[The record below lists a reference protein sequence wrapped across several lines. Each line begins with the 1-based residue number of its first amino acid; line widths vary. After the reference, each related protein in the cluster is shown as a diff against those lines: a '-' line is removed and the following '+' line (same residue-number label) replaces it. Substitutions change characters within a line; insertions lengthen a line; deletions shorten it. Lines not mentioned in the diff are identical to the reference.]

1 MIDVNN
7 IIDFNRSDEEL
18 EELILFLIAV
28 AGKKADRTAR
38 QLTNW
43 IDMGGVKTNPF
54 AIIHIRNYVPVG
66 KTETTLLRTLK
77 EAGFGCYTRLE
88 KAFAQIASSNINLRT
103 CTKEDL
109 MKIHGIGRKSAS
121 CFLAWTR
128 KGEKVAMLDTHLLKY
143 LKMVKLSYEDVLDYL
158 WNKKKQRLLY
168 MSTEPYRL
176 YKLVENVDIP
186 ESTPSSKRVY
196 DVLEEFYLGIC
207 KMKKVDPVEYD
218 LEIWKYYSQGLD
230 KKLQAGT
237 IN

>member
-7 IIDFNRSDEEL
+7 IIDFNRTDEEL

-128 KGEKVAMLDTHLLKY
+128 KGEEVAMLDTHLLKY
-143 LKMVKLSYEDVLDYL
+143 LKTIKGSWCYSKTWDKSRVIID
-158 WNKKKQRLLY
+158 LLN
-168 MSTEPYRL
+168 S
-176 YKLVENVDIP
+176 VEIP
-186 ESTPSSKRVY
+186 DSTPSSKRVY
-196 DVLEEFYLGIC
+196 DILEKAYLLLC
-207 KMKKVDPVEYD
+207 ECLKVDPIEHD
-218 LEIWKYYSQGLD
+218 L
-230 KKLQAGT
+230 
-237 IN
+237 